1 MGKLDIHFRDWFYN
15 LVRHFFL
22 ENWHKPESFGETDE
36 EIYQLPDITRA
47 INELNEEL
55 KIPFSLFLSGYKE
68 EEIADKLN
76 LPVGT
81 VKSRIFFAREEF
93 HSRLKAMKY
102 PEN

>member
-1 MGKLDIHFRDWFYN
+1 MGKLDIHFKDWFYS
-15 LVRHFFL
+15 LVRHLFL
-22 ENWHKPESFGETDE
+22 ENWHRSDTFGEMGE

-55 KIPFSLFLSGYKE
+55 RIPFSLFLSGYKA
-68 EEIADKLN
+68 EEIADKLD
-76 LPVGT
+76 LPAGT

-93 HSRLKAMKY
+93 RSRLKSMKY

>member
-1 MGKLDIHFRDWFYN
+1 MGKVDIHFKEWFYN
-15 LVRHFFL
+15 LVRHLFL
-22 ENWHKPESFGETDE
+22 ENWHKSQAFEEMDE
-36 EIYQLPDITRA
+36 EIYRLPDITRA

-55 KIPFSLFLSGYKE
+55 RIPFSLFLSGYKA

-76 LPVGT
+76 LPAGT

-102 PEN
+102 PDN